1 MTQFKALT
9 KKYIA
14 KSAVAI
20 GSVVAAGSAMAS
32 ETTTAAEDAI
42 ASMGDEATS
51 MIDAAWP
58 VAVTVMAGMIGIKLF
73 KKFANRAS

>member
-9 KKYIA
+9 KKHIA
-14 KSAVAI
+14 KSAVAV
-20 GSVVAAGSAMAS
+20 GSLVAAGSAMAT
-32 ETTTAAEDAI
+32 ETTTVAQDAM
-42 ASMGDEATS
+42 AQMETEATS

-58 VAVTVMAGMIGIKLF
+58 IAVTIMAGLIGIKLF